1 MSNIIKFSAPRAG
14 AKWFEVKNVTA
25 TSADVYIYDQIGSGF
40 FSEGVTATN
49 VIDQI
54 KALGNRALNV
64 RINSP
69 GGSVFEGVA
78 IYNALARHAGEV
90 TTHVDGVAAS
100 IASVIAMAGR
110 KILIAENAMMM
121 IHDPSTIT
129 MGGAGELRKT
139 ADVLD
144 QIKETLINTYATRTG
159 LPRDEI
165 AALMTSETW
174 FTAKEAVAKNF
185 ADEQVAGVKAA
196 ACFDLK
202 SFGYVKAPC
211 PVADANSCQ
220 PPDEGTP
227 SFSATPRSLLNRRQA
242 LNEKL

>member
-1 MSNIIKFSAPRAG
+1 MSNIINFPKPREG
-14 AKWFEVKNVTA
+14 GKWFEIKNLTDETA
-25 TSADVYIYDQIGSGF
+25 DIFIYDQIGDGMFGGGIS
-40 FSEGVTATN
+40 ATN

-54 KALGNRALNV
+54 KALGDRKLNV

-78 IYNALARHAGEV
+78 IYNALARHPGEV
-90 TTHVDGVAAS
+90 TTYVDGIAAS

-121 IHDPSTIT
+121 IHDPSTLVW
-129 MGGAGELRKT
+129 GGSAELRKQ

-144 QIKETLINTYATRTG
+144 QIKETLITTYATRTG
-159 LPRDEI
+159 MEREKI
-165 AALMTSETW
+165 SALMSAETW
-174 FTAKEAVAKNF
+174 FTAQEAVALKL

-196 ACFDLK
+196 ACFDL
-202 SFGYVKAPC
+202 SSYGYVKAPGA
-211 PVADANSCQ
+211 VAVANSSQ
-220 PPDEGTP
+220 PSIEGTP